1 MSNRKRDSAVDD
13 ARSRGAARLFAEERE
28 RLSVPLFRESIFRQS
43 SLRFGRDSASSRPI
57 SFHSSRRLDRLVTWL
72 HAMLYR

>member
-13 ARSRGAARLFAEERE
+13 ARSRGAARPFAEERE

-43 SLRFGRDSASSRPI
+43 SLRFDRDSPRP
-57 SFHSSRRLDRLVTWL
+57 DRFRFIQVDD
-72 HAMLYR
+72 